1 MLGGEFEIVFEGIER
16 IVSPNDSFECESDDA
31 FEFKSFNSVSQ
42 LQEEDDMDRLEK
54 QYATCVDILQ
64 FANLAAASNPEKF
77 FTDLF
82 KLKLKS

>member
-1 MLGGEFEIVFEGIER
+1 MLAGEFEIVFDGIER

-42 LQEEDDMDRLEK
+42 LQEEDDMDRLET

-64 FANLAAASNPEKF
+64 FANIAAASNPEKF

-82 KLKLKS
+82 KLKLRS